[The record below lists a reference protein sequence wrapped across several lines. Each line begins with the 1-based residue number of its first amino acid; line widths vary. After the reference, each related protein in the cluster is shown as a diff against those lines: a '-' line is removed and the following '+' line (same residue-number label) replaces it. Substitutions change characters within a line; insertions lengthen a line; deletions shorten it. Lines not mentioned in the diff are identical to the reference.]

1 MWPKRRYP
9 PSVLLF
15 LVRACS
21 RVKPSAIAMMLF
33 KHRHDES
40 EDDYGCCDGSQSESG
55 FGGCDGWSGR
65 IGEKSGDGRRRS
77 YVHRARKRQQR

>member
-9 PSVLLF
+9 ASVLLF

-21 RVKPSAIAMMLF
+21 RVKPSAIVLMPF
-33 KHRHDES
+33 KHRHGES
-40 EDDYGCCDGSQSESG
+40 EDGYGCCDESQSESG

-77 YVHRARKRQQR
+77 CVHRARKRQQR